1 MAALSQAVTK
11 AEAAAE
17 LIANEFAAKAREEK
31 EGQQQRTTTNKRKQ
45 PNDNAGDDNMKTKKK
60 QLEKE
65 KLQEILAT
73 LVKAKLKKHDDDNI
87 PVPITITQRSSL
99 REVEPTVVS
108 PLVVENPETILRQNV
123 ECYVSGLLASFPRET
138 LKSMVHEI
146 LIVYPQSK
154 YAIKKERPLLHQR
167 RGGRFGQVGCTYITF
182 EWNHIKELLCALGP
196 IIKTPGCNKF
206 VKHFH
211 ACFVNNVSNIGCTKI
226 PTLGRWCGIRIY
238 GPEARKL
245 ISMIL
250 HGI

>member
-154 YAIKKERPLLHQR
+154 YAIKKGKTTTTSASWGEIWAGWMYLYHIRVESHQR
-167 RGGRFGQVGCTYITF
+167 IALCP
-182 EWNHIKELLCALGP
+182 WSNHQDPL
-196 IIKTPGCNKF
+196 
-206 VKHFH
+206 V
-211 ACFVNNVSNIGCTKI
+211 
-226 PTLGRWCGIRIY
+226 
-238 GPEARKL
+238 
-245 ISMIL
+245 
-250 HGI
+250 